1 MKMMI
6 KCVREIRDE
15 VENLHGGQVKQGFIS
30 YKQSFISYKQIFSK
44 LDTSS
49 DSYFTS
55 MTWMAV

>member
-1 MKMMI
+1 M
-6 KCVREIRDE
+6 REIRDE
-15 VENLHGGQVKQGFIS
+15 VENLHGDQVKQGFIS